1 MAKAARQ
8 NEPRPRRP
16 RGRALLAIGVAVLL
30 GASGG
35 AAGQQFRYFRIGT
48 ADTTGTYFQYGG
60 VLASAISAP
69 TGLPSCQR
77 GGSCGVP
84 GLVAIARATQGS
96 VENVKMLGDGQLD
109 SALAQ
114 ADIASWAFHGKGPY
128 AGKPIGELRAIA
140 ALFAENF
147 HLVVRGDG
155 PIESLADLKG
165 RHVALGEKGSGTLTD
180 ARLLLDAAG
189 LKERDLKPDYLGLG
203 EVAAGLRGGTLD
215 AFFLIGGTPLPAITE
230 LASTTP
236 LRLLPID
243 GGTARRLMTRDPLLT
258 AATVPAGTYPG
269 VNDETQTVAVNAV
282 WFVSADAADDLVY
295 EITKSLWSN
304 GTQRLIALRRPM
316 ARRMTLA
323 NALEGVDIPLHP
335 GAARFYREAGVTQ
348 AIGR

>member
-1 MAKAARQ
+1 VLAIGLA
-8 NEPRPRRP
+8 
-16 RGRALLAIGVAVLL
+16 ALLA
-30 GASGG
+30 ASGG
-35 AAGQQFRYFRIGT
+35 AAAQQSRYFRIGA
-48 ADTTGTYFQYGG
+48 ADTTGTYFQFGG

-84 GLVAIARATQGS
+84 GLVAIAQATQGS
-96 VENVKMLGDGQLD
+96 VENVRMLGNGQLD
-109 SALAQ
+109 SAFVQ

-128 AGKPIGELRAIA
+128 AGKPVGELRAIA
-140 ALFAENF
+140 ALFSESF
-147 HLVVRGDG
+147 QLVVRGDG

-215 AFFLIGGTPLPAITE
+215 AFLLIGGAPLPAITD

-236 LRLLPID
+236 LRLLPIT
-243 GGTARRLMTRDPLLT
+243 GEVARRLMTRDPLLT
-258 AATVPAGTYPG
+258 ATAVPAGTYPG
-269 VNDETQTVAVNAV
+269 IDDETQTVAVNAV
-282 WFVSADAADDLVY
+282 WLVPANMADELAY
-295 EITKSLWSN
+295 EITKSLWSG
-304 GTQRLIALRRPM
+304 GTQRLIALRQPM

-323 NALEGVDIPLHP
+323 NALDGVDLPLHP
-335 GAARFYREAGVTQ
+335 GAARFYRESGITQ
-348 AIGR
+348 AIGQ